1 MRAIVYE
8 RFGGPEVLELK
19 TVPTPDPGPGELLVA
34 VHAAGVNPVD
44 GQNRADGAWAAIEPP
59 VIPGYDFSGVVEAL
73 GDDTN
78 GWAVGNEVFG
88 ALPVRVTRSGSY
100 AEHVAVPAEIVAR
113 KPERLSHVE
122 AAAVPI
128 AASTA
133 HEAIRRLRLEPGER
147 LLIWGAGGGVGTFAV
162 QIAAGAGAR
171 VLAVASARHHTLLA
185 ELGAEACIDY
195 TSEDVGEAV
204 LERAGGEVDAIA
216 DFVGGE
222 TMARALA
229 LVRERGRA
237 VEIAGLEGDIEL
249 VIDKNQ
255 ELHGVLFNPADPAP
269 LAAVAALVEA
279 GRLQPVIGEV
289 LALEDAAEAHRR
301 LEDGHQQGKL
311 VLEVRS

>member
-1 MRAIVYE
+1 M
-8 RFGGPEVLELK
+8 
-19 TVPTPDPGPGELLVA
+19 
-34 VHAAGVNPVD
+34 
-44 GQNRADGAWAAIEPP
+44 
-59 VIPGYDFSGVVEAL
+59 
-73 GDDTN
+73 
-78 GWAVGNEVFG
+78 
-88 ALPVRVTRSGSY
+88 
-100 AEHVAVPAEIVAR
+100 
-113 KPERLSHVE
+113 
-122 AAAVPI
+122 
-128 AASTA
+128 
-133 HEAIRRLRLEPGER
+133 
-147 LLIWGAGGGVGTFAV
+147 
-162 QIAAGAGAR
+162 
-171 VLAVASARHHTLLA
+171 
-185 ELGAEACIDY
+185 
-195 TSEDVGEAV
+195 

-301 LEDGHQQGKL
+301 LEGGHQQGKL

>member
-1 MRAIVYE
+1 M
-8 RFGGPEVLELK
+8 
-19 TVPTPDPGPGELLVA
+19 
-34 VHAAGVNPVD
+34 
-44 GQNRADGAWAAIEPP
+44 
-59 VIPGYDFSGVVEAL
+59 
-73 GDDTN
+73 
-78 GWAVGNEVFG
+78 
-88 ALPVRVTRSGSY
+88 
-100 AEHVAVPAEIVAR
+100 
-113 KPERLSHVE
+113 
-122 AAAVPI
+122 PI

-301 LEDGHQQGKL
+301 LEGGHQQGKL